1 MPPRQ
6 PRKPGDTILAAR
18 EPGSR
23 RRTEHAQQGLAREGS
38 GGAPEARADAA
49 LKSTAGRRLVWAARG
64 RVPAV
69 ARIGAAPEAG
79 GACERRSE
87 SLGHRSGRLGDAGGG
102 SAAGA
107 HSTVLFAKWGDQNAL
122 MGKSSSGLRGGAP
135 ASTSPER
142 VRRTTLTVPQLKA
155 FPGRNVGQKGR
166 EGDLERSGQR
176 IFESQSK
183 QERKLI

>member
-6 PRKPGDTILAAR
+6 PRKPGDPILAAR

-38 GGAPEARADAA
+38 GGAPEAQADAA
-49 LKSTAGRRLVWAARG
+49 LMSTAGRRLVWAARG

-142 VRRTTLTVPQLKA
+142 VRITLTVPQLKA
-155 FPGRNVGQKGR
+155 FPGRDVGQKGR
-166 EGDLERSGQR
+166 EGGLERSGQR